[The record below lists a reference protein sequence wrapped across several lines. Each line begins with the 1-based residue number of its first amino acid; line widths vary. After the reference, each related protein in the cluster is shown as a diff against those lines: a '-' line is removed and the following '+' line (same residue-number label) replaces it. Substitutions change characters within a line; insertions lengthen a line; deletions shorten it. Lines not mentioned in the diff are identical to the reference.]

1 MAVEHI
7 NENQFKSVVL
17 ESDKPVLVDFFATW
31 CGPCRQMSP
40 ILDQVSEERSDVK
53 IVKVDVDENQ
63 NLAAEYGAG
72 AYLYEAFHLILPS
85 LFNSDF
91 VWHPGVDFAALIGI
105 PAAES
110 LFDIL
115 KRRVCKYGCAA

>member
-17 ESDKPVLVDFFATW
+17 DSDKPVLVDFFATW

-40 ILDQVSEERSDVK
+40 ILDQVSAERSDVK

-63 NLAAEYGAG
+63 NLAAEYGVMSIPTLIYFKNGKAVSQAVG
-72 AYLYEAFHLILPS
+72 ARSKAS
-85 LFNSDF
+85 LEMML
-91 VWHPGVDFAALIGI
+91 V
-105 PAAES
+105 
-110 LFDIL
+110 
-115 KRRVCKYGCAA
+115 

>member
-63 NLAAEYGAG
+63 NLASEYGVMSIPTLIYFKNGKAVSPAVG
-72 AYLYEAFHLILPS
+72 ARSQAS
-85 LFNSDF
+85 LEMML
-91 VWHPGVDFAALIGI
+91 V
-105 PAAES
+105 
-110 LFDIL
+110 
-115 KRRVCKYGCAA
+115 

>member
-17 ESDKPVLVDFFATW
+17 DSQKPVLVDFFATW

-40 ILDQVSEERSDVK
+40 VLEQIASERSDVK

-63 NLAAEYGAG
+63 NLAAQFGVMSIPTLIYFKNGKAVSQAVGARSK
-72 AYLYEAFHLILPS
+72 AS
-85 LFNSDF
+85 LETML
-91 VWHPGVDFAALIGI
+91 V
-105 PAAES
+105 
-110 LFDIL
+110 
-115 KRRVCKYGCAA
+115 

>member
-63 NLAAEYGAG
+63 NLASEYGVMSIPTLIYFKNGKAVSQAVG
-72 AYLYEAFHLILPS
+72 ARSKAS
-85 LFNSDF
+85 LEMML
-91 VWHPGVDFAALIGI
+91 V
-105 PAAES
+105 
-110 LFDIL
+110 
-115 KRRVCKYGCAA
+115 

>member
-17 ESDKPVLVDFFATW
+17 DSQEPVLVDFFATW

-40 ILDQVSEERSDVK
+40 VLDQIASERSDVK

-63 NLAAEYGAG
+63 NLAAQFGVMSIPTLIYFKNGKAVSQAVGARSK
-72 AYLYEAFHLILPS
+72 AS
-85 LFNSDF
+85 LETML
-91 VWHPGVDFAALIGI
+91 V
-105 PAAES
+105 
-110 LFDIL
+110 
-115 KRRVCKYGCAA
+115 

>member
-17 ESDKPVLVDFFATW
+17 ESEKPVLVDFFATW

-40 ILDQVSEERSDVK
+40 ILEQISEERSDVK

-63 NLAAEYGAG
+63 NLAAEYGVMSIPTLIYFKGGKAVSQAVG
-72 AYLYEAFHLILPS
+72 ARSKAS
-85 LFNSDF
+85 LEMML
-91 VWHPGVDFAALIGI
+91 V
-105 PAAES
+105 
-110 LFDIL
+110 
-115 KRRVCKYGCAA
+115 

>member
-1 MAVEHI
+1 MAVKHI

-40 ILDQVSEERSDVK
+40 VLEQVASERSDVK

-63 NLAAEYGAG
+63 NLASEYGVMSIPTLIYFKNGKAVSQAVG
-72 AYLYEAFHLILPS
+72 ARSKAS
-85 LFNSDF
+85 LEMML
-91 VWHPGVDFAALIGI
+91 V
-105 PAAES
+105 
-110 LFDIL
+110 
-115 KRRVCKYGCAA
+115 

>member
-17 ESDKPVLVDFFATW
+17 ESEKPVLVDFFATW

-40 ILDQVSEERSDVK
+40 ILEQVSEERSDGK

-63 NLAAEYGAG
+63 NLAAEYGVMSIPTLIYFKGGKAVSQAVG
-72 AYLYEAFHLILPS
+72 ARSKAS
-85 LFNSDF
+85 LEMML
-91 VWHPGVDFAALIGI
+91 V
-105 PAAES
+105 
-110 LFDIL
+110 
-115 KRRVCKYGCAA
+115 

>member
-63 NLAAEYGAG
+63 NLASEYGVMSIPTLIYFKSGKAVSQAVG
-72 AYLYEAFHLILPS
+72 ARSKAS
-85 LFNSDF
+85 LEMML
-91 VWHPGVDFAALIGI
+91 V
-105 PAAES
+105 
-110 LFDIL
+110 
-115 KRRVCKYGCAA
+115 

>member
-17 ESDKPVLVDFFATW
+17 ESEKPVLVDFFATW

-40 ILDQVSEERSDVK
+40 LLEQVSEERSDVK

-63 NLAAEYGAG
+63 NLAAEYGVMSIPTLIYFKGGKAVSQAVG
-72 AYLYEAFHLILPS
+72 ARSKAS
-85 LFNSDF
+85 LEMML
-91 VWHPGVDFAALIGI
+91 V
-105 PAAES
+105 
-110 LFDIL
+110 
-115 KRRVCKYGCAA
+115 

>member
-17 ESDKPVLVDFFATW
+17 DSEKPVLVDFFATW

-40 ILDQVSEERSDVK
+40 VLEQIANERSDVK

-63 NLAAEYGAG
+63 NLAAQFGVMSIPTIIYFKNGKAVSQAVGARSK
-72 AYLYEAFHLILPS
+72 AS
-85 LFNSDF
+85 LETML
-91 VWHPGVDFAALIGI
+91 V
-105 PAAES
+105 
-110 LFDIL
+110 
-115 KRRVCKYGCAA
+115 

>member
-17 ESDKPVLVDFFATW
+17 ESEKPVLVDFFATW

-40 ILDQVSEERSDVK
+40 ILEQVSEERSDVK

-63 NLAAEYGAG
+63 NLAAEYGVMSIPTLIYFKGGKAVSQAVG
-72 AYLYEAFHLILPS
+72 ARSKAS
-85 LFNSDF
+85 LEMML
-91 VWHPGVDFAALIGI
+91 V
-105 PAAES
+105 
-110 LFDIL
+110 
-115 KRRVCKYGCAA
+115 

>member
-17 ESDKPVLVDFFATW
+17 ESEKPVLVDFFAKW

-40 ILDQVSEERSDVK
+40 ILEQVSEERSDVK

-63 NLAAEYGAG
+63 NLAAEYGVMSIPTLIYFKGGKAVSQAVG
-72 AYLYEAFHLILPS
+72 ARSKAS
-85 LFNSDF
+85 LEMML
-91 VWHPGVDFAALIGI
+91 V
-105 PAAES
+105 
-110 LFDIL
+110 
-115 KRRVCKYGCAA
+115 

>member
-17 ESDKPVLVDFFATW
+17 DSQKPVLVDFFATW

-40 ILDQVSEERSDVK
+40 VLEQIANERSDVK

-63 NLAAEYGAG
+63 NLAAQFGVMSIPTLIYFKNGKAVSQAVGARSK
-72 AYLYEAFHLILPS
+72 AS
-85 LFNSDF
+85 LETML
-91 VWHPGVDFAALIGI
+91 V
-105 PAAES
+105 
-110 LFDIL
+110 
-115 KRRVCKYGCAA
+115 

>member
-17 ESDKPVLVDFFATW
+17 ESEKPVLVDFFATW

-40 ILDQVSEERSDVK
+40 ILEQVSEERSDVK

-63 NLAAEYGAG
+63 NLASEYGVMSIPTLIYFKGGKAVSQAVG
-72 AYLYEAFHLILPS
+72 ARSKAS
-85 LFNSDF
+85 LEMML
-91 VWHPGVDFAALIGI
+91 V
-105 PAAES
+105 
-110 LFDIL
+110 
-115 KRRVCKYGCAA
+115 

>member
-17 ESDKPVLVDFFATW
+17 DSQKPVLVDFFATW

-40 ILDQVSEERSDVK
+40 VLDQIASERSDVK

-63 NLAAEYGAG
+63 NLAAQFGVMSIPTLIYFKNGKAVSQAVGARSK
-72 AYLYEAFHLILPS
+72 AS
-85 LFNSDF
+85 LETM
-91 VWHPGVDFAALIGI
+91 L
-105 PAAES
+105 
-110 LFDIL
+110 L
-115 KRRVCKYGCAA
+115 

>member
-17 ESDKPVLVDFFATW
+17 ESEKPVLVDFFATW

-40 ILDQVSEERSDVK
+40 ILEQVSEERSDVK

-63 NLAAEYGAG
+63 NLAAEYGVMSIPTLIYFKGGKAVSQAVG
-72 AYLYEAFHLILPS
+72 ARSKAS
-85 LFNSDF
+85 LQMML
-91 VWHPGVDFAALIGI
+91 V
-105 PAAES
+105 
-110 LFDIL
+110 
-115 KRRVCKYGCAA
+115 

>member
-17 ESDKPVLVDFFATW
+17 ESEKPVLVDFFATW

-40 ILDQVSEERSDVK
+40 ILEQVSEERIDVK

-63 NLAAEYGAG
+63 NLAAEYGVMSIPTLIYFKGGKAVSQAVG
-72 AYLYEAFHLILPS
+72 ARSKAS
-85 LFNSDF
+85 LEMML
-91 VWHPGVDFAALIGI
+91 V
-105 PAAES
+105 
-110 LFDIL
+110 
-115 KRRVCKYGCAA
+115 

>member
-17 ESDKPVLVDFFATW
+17 ESEKQVLVDFFATW

-40 ILDQVSEERSDVK
+40 ILEQVSEERSDVK

-63 NLAAEYGAG
+63 NLAAEYGVMSIPTLIYFKGGKAVSQAVG
-72 AYLYEAFHLILPS
+72 ARSKAS
-85 LFNSDF
+85 LEMML
-91 VWHPGVDFAALIGI
+91 V
-105 PAAES
+105 
-110 LFDIL
+110 
-115 KRRVCKYGCAA
+115 

>member
-17 ESDKPVLVDFFATW
+17 ESEKPVLVDFYATW

-40 ILDQVSEERSDVK
+40 ILEQVSEERSDVK

-63 NLAAEYGAG
+63 NLAAEYGVMSIPTLIYFKSGKAVSQAVG
-72 AYLYEAFHLILPS
+72 ARSKAS
-85 LFNSDF
+85 LEMML
-91 VWHPGVDFAALIGI
+91 V
-105 PAAES
+105 
-110 LFDIL
+110 
-115 KRRVCKYGCAA
+115 

>member
-17 ESDKPVLVDFFATW
+17 ESEKPVLVDFFATW

-40 ILDQVSEERSDVK
+40 ILEQVSEERSDVK

-63 NLAAEYGAG
+63 NLAAEYGVMSIPTLIYFKGGKDVSQAVG
-72 AYLYEAFHLILPS
+72 ARSKAS
-85 LFNSDF
+85 LEMML
-91 VWHPGVDFAALIGI
+91 V
-105 PAAES
+105 
-110 LFDIL
+110 
-115 KRRVCKYGCAA
+115 

>member
-17 ESDKPVLVDFFATW
+17 ESEKPVLVDFFETW

-40 ILDQVSEERSDVK
+40 ILEQVSEERSDVK

-63 NLAAEYGAG
+63 NLAAEYGVMSIPTLIYFKGGKAVSQAVG
-72 AYLYEAFHLILPS
+72 ARSKAS
-85 LFNSDF
+85 LEMML
-91 VWHPGVDFAALIGI
+91 V
-105 PAAES
+105 
-110 LFDIL
+110 
-115 KRRVCKYGCAA
+115 